1 MTEKALIVHE
11 IANYSARIAICVCI
25 TVTAIHFNDA
35 RLLAWYLAPILLM
48 SVNYYSKE
56 ERHD

>member
-25 TVTAIHFNDA
+25 TVAAIHFNDA
-35 RLLAWYLAPILLM
+35 RLLAWYLAPILLIP
-48 SVNYYSKE
+48 
-56 ERHD
+56 